1 MLVNLHVLI
10 YSVFNGMKI
19 PNITVKAADEKVQF
33 VNKVVSFGVVLDST
47 LSWKPP
53 VNHVTKKVSRALFGL
68 KIIRSCTT
76 QALRRRLLESLVVSH
91 LGYCAVVYFD
101 ASSTISR
108 LQRLANAGVRCIFG
122 VRRDTQ
128 ITP

>member
-1 MLVNLHVLI
+1 
-10 YSVFNGMKI
+10 MKI
-19 PNITVKAADEKVQF
+19 PSITVNAADEQVKF
-33 VNKVVSFGVVLDST
+33 VNEVLDST
-47 LSWKPP
+47 LSWKPQ

-101 ASSTISR
+101 ASFTLRIL
-108 LQRLANAGVRCIFG
+108 LQRLANARVRCIFG